1 MCKYLDN
8 AIEACDKIHDK
19 SVDKYIQIKGTISK
33 SYFAIKCENSKIN
46 SIRKNKSLL
55 LTDKKDKLVH
65 GIGLQSIKSSIKKYR
80 GDLLFEDKKDK
91 FILNIYIPLNQN
103 FDSWVD

>member
-1 MCKYLDN
+1 M
-8 AIEACDKIHDK
+8 
-19 SVDKYIQIKGTISK
+19 
-33 SYFAIKCENSKIN
+33 
-46 SIRKNKSLL
+46 
-55 LTDKKDKLVH
+55 
-65 GIGLQSIKSSIKKYR
+65 GLQSIKSYIKKYR